1 VSAHSKAGLSSLL
14 ALILCAM
21 TALGAPPSEFVQ
33 EPSIWLRLEPLIS
46 LALFSGAM
54 LALLALMF
62 SPFWARAAAVACAG
76 AAAASMVGVLLA
88 WSIDAEANPRRLL
101 LPIGLLALPAI
112 GAVDALR
119 QVRREQRATGEGS
132 MEERAG

>member
-1 VSAHSKAGLSSLL
+1 M
-14 ALILCAM
+14 LCTM

-33 EPSIWLRLEPLIS
+33 EPSIWLRLELLMFP
-46 LALFSGAM
+46 ALFSGAM
-54 LALLALMF
+54 LALLALAC
-62 SPFWARAAAVACAG
+62 SLFWARAAAVACAG

-88 WSIDAEANPRRLL
+88 WGIDAEASPRRLL

-119 QVRREQRATGEGS
+119 QVRREQRANSELS
-132 MEERAG
+132 MEESAG